1 MKRALSLLVAVV
13 LLAGEPAIAAPT
25 PLLADLDSPLRSLCE
40 LLYQIGQDLVSVSSL
55 PGR

>member
-13 LLAGEPAIAAPT
+13 LLAGEPAIAAPV
-25 PLLADLDSPLRSLCE
+25 PLLADLDSPLRTLCD
-40 LLYQIGQDLVSVSSL
+40 LLYRMGQDLASISSL